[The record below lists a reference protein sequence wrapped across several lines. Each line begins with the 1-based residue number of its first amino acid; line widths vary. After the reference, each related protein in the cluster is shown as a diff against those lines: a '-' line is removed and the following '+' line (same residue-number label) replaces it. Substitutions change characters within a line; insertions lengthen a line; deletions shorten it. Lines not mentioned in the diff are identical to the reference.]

1 MQSKITEMALRTAVN
16 AAPKLLTSN
25 AEQII
30 DKIRT
35 SATQR
40 ASEIVTANGTSG
52 AISSQIS
59 LQSTAIDIAIKGI
72 EQAYTIVSNQLT
84 ETYQKRLSFD
94 KERQGG
100 IASFLIPTNRE
111 EGHLSDQES
120 AIKGYIEIAQENYFF
135 FDYMGIHE
143 GSLLENKEAKYYSVL
158 PFFRMS
164 EEIHHPIASAN
175 ALEKQRN
182 GINLFFKSALTQALI
197 EIDTHFQT
205 DTRLGAFFLSVYHGD
220 NYLNDLRAPRFIMM
234 SLSNLLWN
242 LQHPVDPRTGVPI
255 SLAEAKALCRDV
267 QLFLN
272 QILDEEMPPHLVQV
286 GKIKELLISFIRKIE
301 LHTKELFFAYHEE
314 IINEINIKDVTNSA
328 HHVLRIMDK
337 SMLKLLYKIKNPVS
351 HKTEPY
357 DKAAEDIAYQISYM
371 NQLLNHNPHII
382 EKFQEYRAYLPPNA
396 ITILI
401 PNALTPISVVN
412 STCYS
417 IIDALIIFSH
427 LTGRPRKALLSAI
440 DSLQKDTATE
450 FTKTLIHFKLKF
462 IDPLKDIDRAHSTG
476 IFASSENIA
485 SECARRF
492 IPLLTLLIED
502 YRVDVDRNHKHNK
515 AHLAV
520 MNGLEQTQKINAS
533 ATMSNSYYHWKLSP
547 YLFIDHQ
554 ETCSRI
560 DNFPTKQYKITQ
572 VTVLLDAVA
581 ELITKYQ
588 SFLQDTSF
596 QEFLIRFLSEV
607 KVEYDQL
614 GAYIEELDAIITSTE
629 LNNRSIIGVL
639 RRMLD
644 DLNGS
649 LARIQQTIS
658 SLTRTVENPEFI
670 EKHRLLLEKK
680 INFIRNKYQ
689 EIFNKEAFTSKGLMI
704 LNSSHLFKKEKEHFE
719 HQEHE
724 KFKLKIPQHTTL
736 KETLDKLPDDD
747 NIKALDL
754 SSNQL
759 GYLSNQEILEGF
771 RMFPSTLVSLDLSG
785 NDLMKK
791 PHHVLEKMM
800 RSIPE
805 SLLHLDLSWNNFG
818 DEPPYKLACLL
829 QNIPSHVKLLD
840 LSRTNLA
847 NKSAEELA
855 NILSRIP
862 STIQSLSLSNNDLG
876 SKQGDELA
884 LAFSKLKDLR
894 LLDLSGNK
902 FYIKSGIKLKTG
914 FLSLPTSMETLDL
927 SANDLGHLNRQ
938 DLELLL
944 EGLPTHLKKLDLSSN
959 LLYQRTGNEFHQM
972 IEKLPRSLKCLILS
986 KNRIGILNYQD
997 LIFGMEMLPTG
1008 LEELELCF
1016 NNLSMY
1022 PTEKLE
1028 SIFKS
1033 LCKTNLKIIN
1043 LYGNNLGSKNAEGLI
1058 SLITALPKSI
1068 HRLKLNNNDL
1078 VQLTGQELKK
1088 FLENLP
1094 ENITHLQ
1101 LNDNQFGIKSAE
1113 ELIEV
1118 FQSIPPQIKKIEFV
1132 KNQLSNKTASELA
1145 LIFQAIPPTLKKL
1158 SLGENQFSN
1167 FSIEEA
1173 THIFRSFPKTLKELD
1188 LNKNGFERYTQKDID
1203 TLFLSLP
1210 KQIQLLKF
1218 NGKNINLNE
1227 FHIGHQPAPLVIT
1240 EPEKI
1245 PPGSKEYLMAI
1256 TGLLASLTSIGLM
1269 IFSFP
1274 MLPSSILLIL
1284 GLALCVLENQ
1294 QENSC
1299 LSYLTIR

>member
-1 MQSKITEMALRTAVN
+1 MQSKITEMALRTAVSS
-16 AAPKLLTSN
+16 APKFLTSN
-25 AEQII
+25 SEQII
-30 DKIRT
+30 DKIKA

-40 ASEIVTANGTSG
+40 ASEIVTANGISG
-52 AISSQIS
+52 AITSQIS
-59 LQSTAIDIAIKGI
+59 LQSSAIDIAIKGI
-72 EQAYTIVSNQLT
+72 EQAYTIVSSQLT

-111 EGHLSDQES
+111 EGHLSEQEI
-120 AIKGYIEIAQENYFF
+120 AIKGYIEIAQENHFF
-135 FDYMGIHE
+135 FNYMGIHE
-143 GSLLENKEAKYYSVL
+143 GILLENKEAKYYSVL

-164 EEIHHPIASAN
+164 EEINHPIASAN

-182 GINLFFKSALTQALI
+182 GINLFFKSALNQALM

-205 DTRLGAFFLSVYHGD
+205 DTRLGSFFLSVYHGD

-234 SLSNLLWN
+234 SLSNLIWN

-255 SLAEAKALCRDV
+255 SLVEAKALCRDV

-272 QILDEEMPPHLVQV
+272 QILDEEMPPYLVQV
-286 GKIKELLISFIRKIE
+286 GKIKELLISFTRKIE

-357 DKAAEDIAYQISYM
+357 DQAAEDIAYGISYM
-371 NQLLNHNPHII
+371 NQLLNHNPRII
-382 EKFQEYRAYLPPNA
+382 KKFQEYRAYLPLHA

-412 STCYS
+412 PICYS

-427 LTGRPRKALLSAI
+427 LSVSPRKALLSAI

-462 IDPLKDIDRAHSTG
+462 IDPLKDIDRANSVG
-476 IFASSENIA
+476 IFTSSEDIA

-502 YRVDVDRNHKHNK
+502 FRVDVDRNHK
-515 AHLAV
+515 APPSV
-520 MNGLEQTQKINAS
+520 MNGLEQSQKINAS

-560 DNFPTKQYKITQ
+560 DNFPAKQYKITQ

-614 GAYIEELDAIITSTE
+614 GTYIEELDAIITSTE

-644 DLNGS
+644 DLNSS

-670 EKHRLLLEKK
+670 EKHRLLLENK

-689 EIFNKEAFTSKGLMI
+689 ELFNKEAFTSKGLMI
-704 LNSSHLFKKEKEHFE
+704 LNSSHLFKKEKECLD

-724 KFKLKIPQHTTL
+724 KFKLRITQHTTL
-736 KETLDKLPDDD
+736 KETLDKLPIDG
-747 NIKALDL
+747 IKALDL

-759 GYLSNQEILEGF
+759 GQLSNQEILEGF
-771 RMFPSTLVSLDLSG
+771 SLLPLTLVSLDLSG

-800 RSIPE
+800 QSLPE
-805 SLLHLDLSWNNFG
+805 KLQHLDLSWNNFG
-818 DEPPYKLACLL
+818 DESPYKLAFLL
-829 QNIPSHVKLLD
+829 QKIPAHVKLLD

-862 STIQSLSLSNNDLG
+862 STIESLSLSNNDLA

-902 FYIKSGIKLKTG
+902 FYMKSGIKLKTA
-914 FLSLPTSMETLDL
+914 FLRLPTMMETLDL
-927 SANDLGHLNRQ
+927 SANDLGRLHRQ
-938 DLELLL
+938 DLELAL
-944 EGLPTHLKKLDLSSN
+944 EGLPTSLKKLDLSAN
-959 LLYQRTGNEFHQM
+959 ILCQRTGNEFHQM

-997 LIFGMEMLPTG
+997 LIFGMETLPTG

-1022 PTEKLE
+1022 STEKLE

-1043 LYGNNLGSKNAEGLI
+1043 LYGNNLGSKNGKGLI
-1058 SLITALPKSI
+1058 TMITALPKSI
-1068 HRLKLNNNDL
+1068 HLLKLNNNDL
-1078 VQLTGQELKK
+1078 VQLTGEELKS

-1094 ENITHLQ
+1094 ENISHLQ
-1101 LNDNQFGIKSAE
+1101 LNHNQLGIKSAQ

-1118 FQSIPPQIKKIEFV
+1118 FQAIPQQIKHIEFV
-1132 KNQLSNKTASELA
+1132 KNQLSNKTAIELA
-1145 LIFQAIPPTLKKL
+1145 NIFKQTPASLKIL

-1167 FSIEEA
+1167 FSIDELK
-1173 THIFRSFPKTLKELD
+1173 HIFQSFPQTLKELD
-1188 LNKNGFERYTQKDID
+1188 LNKNGFERYSQTDIHN
-1203 TLFLSLP
+1203 LLLSLP
-1210 KQIQLLKF
+1210 KQIRLLKF
-1218 NGKNINLNE
+1218 NGKMIALDE
-1227 FHIGHQPAPLVIT
+1227 YHIQHQLAPQVIREL
-1240 EPEKI
+1240 EPT
-1245 PPGSKEYLMAI
+1245 PPSSKEYIMAI
-1256 TGLLASLTSIGLM
+1256 TGLIASLSSLGLM

-1274 MLPSSILLIL
+1274 MLPCSILLL
-1284 GLALCVLENQ
+1284 TGLALCVIEYQ

-1299 LSYLTIR
+1299 LSYLTMR